1 MIRLLKQAPARD
13 SAQQHSRAR
22 QHVNASGSYHIC
34 DLHFHPTLTH
44 LSEQKQEESAALCS
58 ELMPRD
64 FAAPLGHCLHC
75 CTQQCTSVHCSAVPS
90 SALQKQSLWP
100 WGTKAQ
106 LPYALFIR
114 KVHRVLSFSLKRSAY
129 FTKFGTLKA
138 KFNRRFLVFWC

>member
-34 DLHFHPTLTH
+34 DLHSHPTLTH

-64 FAAPLGHCLHC
+64 FAAPPRPLPALLY
-75 CTQQCTSVHCSAVPS
+75 TAVHISAVPS

>member
-1 MIRLLKQAPARD
+1 MPQA
-13 SAQQHSRAR
+13 HTTY
-22 QHVNASGSYHIC
+22 VTC
-34 DLHFHPTLTH
+34 TLT
-44 LSEQKQEESAALCS
+44 LLLRILVSKSRRRVQLFARNLCP
-58 ELMPRD
+58 ETLLR
-64 FAAPLGHCLHC
+64 PLGHCL
-75 CTQQCTSVHCSAVPS
+75 HCSAVPS

-129 FTKFGTLKA
+129 FTKFGTLEA

>member
-34 DLHFHPTLTH
+34 DLHSHPTLTH

-64 FAAPLGHCLHC
+64 FAAPPRPLPALLYTAVHISAL
-75 CTQQCTSVHCSAVPS
+75 QC

>member
-13 SAQQHSRAR
+13 SAQQHIRAG
-22 QHVNASGSYHIC
+22 QHVNASGSYHTY
-34 DLHFHPTLTH
+34 DLHSPPTLTR
-44 LSEQKQEESAALCS
+44 LCEQKQEESAAPCS
-58 ELMPRD
+58 ELVPRD
-64 FAAPLGHCLHC
+64 FAAPPRPLPALLY
-75 CTQQCTSVHCSAVPS
+75 TAVHC

-114 KVHRVLSFSLKRSAY
+114 KVHRVLSFSSKRSAY

>member
-1 MIRLLKQAPARD
+1 MPQAHTTYVTCTLPLLLRD
-13 SAQQHSRAR
+13 LATQLSA
-22 QHVNASGSYHIC
+22 
-34 DLHFHPTLTH
+34 
-44 LSEQKQEESAALCS
+44 QKQEESAALCS

-64 FAAPLGHCLHC
+64 FAAPPRPLPAL
-75 CTQQCTSVHCSAVPS
+75 QC

>member
-1 MIRLLKQAPARD
+1 MPQA
-13 SAQQHSRAR
+13 HTTY
-22 QHVNASGSYHIC
+22 VTC
-34 DLHFHPTLTH
+34 TLT
-44 LSEQKQEESAALCS
+44 LLLRILVSKSRRRVQLFARNLCP
-58 ELMPRD
+58 ETLLR
-64 FAAPLGHCLHC
+64 PLGHCLHC
-75 CTQQCTSVHCSAVPS
+75 CTLQCTAVQCSAVPS